1 MGHKKHTPTTEKQDI
16 VKLLSDGKTTFEIA
30 KTEIREKSQK
40 EIENIVKMRT

>member
-1 MGHKKHTPTTEKQDI
+1 MGHTKDINTKVKQDI